1 MAIYSIFPYQPS
13 NGLLTSYGFFFVL
26 YSSFLLIMMW
36 SDMEQQIIMNPQLAL
51 FAILGLC
58 YQLLLQPDQ
67 LFLQLLTAIASGL
80 IFLLLPLLTRG
91 GIGWGDI
98 KILASLGLWPGD
110 IFSLN

>member
-1 MAIYSIFPYQPS
+1 MLGKKYYEYQEYPAFGVMTE
-13 NGLLTSYGFFFVL
+13 NGVLTGYGFFFVL

-36 SDMEQQIIMNPQLAL
+36 SDMV
-51 FAILGLC
+51 
-58 YQLLLQPDQ
+58 
-67 LFLQLLTAIASGL
+67 FLQLLTAIASGL

-98 KILASLGLWPGD
+98 KILAALGLWPGD